1 MKNKIIKYSLMWIA
15 LWFSSVTIYASETD
29 SLTYYLRTA
38 AQYNPQV
45 KAAFAGYKA
54 SLERI
59 PQAGA
64 YADPEL
70 EIGYFLEPMETLMG
84 KQKADFTLMQ
94 MFPWFGT
101 QKAARTEAAEMAR
114 MKYEEFRDSRNKLYY
129 SVKSQW
135 YQLCNLNEQYK
146 NTAANIELLKQ
157 LEQLAIHR
165 FSAPGSS
172 AGVTVRQPVVSAGQN
187 VSAASSGMSGMSGM
201 ATSSNA
207 GTASTTQ
214 PVSGGTMAPMASM
227 GSNGA
232 TGGLSDVLRIQLEIS
247 ELENA
252 LQTIQSNRIA
262 AEAAFNALLNRNQ
275 QLPVAVPDTL
285 IQRTYMYTDQAVTD
299 SLFSNPML
307 SMIDAEK
314 RAYKAKAEMDKKMS
328 YPMFGIGLQ
337 YSILGKTSSGSS
349 DMNTMNAAVPMNSM
363 NGKDM
368 IMPMVKISI
377 PIFRKKYNAQQ
388 RESAYYRQASELKY
402 ADMLNV
408 MMSDYSALKQQLEE
422 ASRKITLYEKQYQ
435 LSLSTYHLITR
446 EFSSGSATLTDV
458 IGVERQLLD
467 YRLKKSEA
475 VADYNTRV
483 AGIEKLIA
491 RSLE

>member
-29 SLTYYLRTA
+29 SLSYYLRMA
-38 AQYNPQV
+38 AQNNPQV

-84 KQKADFTLMQ
+84 KQKADLTLMQ

-114 MKYEEFRDSRNKLYY
+114 MKYEEFRDNQNNLYY

-157 LEQLAIHR
+157 LEQLAIRR
-165 FSAPGSS
+165 FSAPGSP
-172 AGVTVRQPVVSAGQN
+172 AGITVRQPAVSASQN
-187 VSAASSGMSGMSGM
+187 VSAASSGMSGMNGM
-201 ATSSNA
+201 ATPSNVGA
-207 GTASTTQ
+207 TSTTQ
-214 PVSGGTMAPMASM
+214 SVSGGTMAPMASM

-252 LQTIQSNRIA
+252 LQTIHSNRIA

-285 IQRTYMYTDQAVTD
+285 IQRTYMYTDQSVSD

-349 DMNTMNAAVPMNSM
+349 DMNTMNTAVPMNSM

-388 RESAYYRQASELKY
+388 RESVYYRQASELKY

-408 MMSDYSALKQQLEE
+408 MMSDYSALKQQLED

-435 LSLSTYHLITR
+435 LSLSTYHLISR
-446 EFSSGSATLTDV
+446 EFSAGSATLTDV

>member
-1 MKNKIIKYSLMWIA
+1 MWIA

-38 AQYNPQV
+38 AQNNPQV

-114 MKYEEFRDSRNKLYY
+114 MKYEEFRDSQNNLYY

-135 YQLCNLNEQYK
+135 YQLCNLKEQYK

-157 LEQLAIHR
+157 LEQLAIRR
-165 FSAPGSS
+165 FSAPGSPS
-172 AGVTVRQPVVSAGQN
+172 VINVRQPVVSANQN
-187 VSAASSGMSGMSGM
+187 VSATSSGMSGMSGM
-201 ATSSNA
+201 AASSNA

-214 PVSGGTMAPMASM
+214 PVSGGNMTPMASM

-247 ELENA
+247 ELEND
-252 LQTIQSNRIA
+252 LQSIQSNRIA

-285 IQRTYMYTDQAVTD
+285 IQSTYMYTDQAVKD

-349 DMNTMNAAVPMNSM
+349 DMNTAVPMNSM

-368 IMPMVKISI
+368 VMPMVKISI

-402 ADMLNV
+402 TDILNI

>member
-15 LWFSSVTIYASETD
+15 LWFSSITIYASETD
-29 SLTYYLRTA
+29 SLTYYLRMA
-38 AQYNPQV
+38 AQNNPQV

-84 KQKADFTLMQ
+84 KQKADLTLMQ

-114 MKYEEFRDSRNKLYY
+114 MKYEEFRDSQNNLYY

-157 LEQLAIHR
+157 LEQLAIRR

-207 GTASTTQ
+207 GTASTAQ

-252 LQTIQSNRIA
+252 LQTIHSNRIA

-314 RAYKAKAEMDKKMS
+314 RVYKAKAEMDKKMS
-328 YPMFGIGLQ
+328 YPMFGVGLQ
-337 YSILGKTSSGSS
+337 YSILGKTSSGTS
-349 DMNTMNAAVPMNSM
+349 DMNTAVPMNSM

-402 ADMLNV
+402 ADILNI

-446 EFSSGSATLTDV
+446 EFSAGSATLTDV

>member
-1 MKNKIIKYSLMWIA
+1 
-15 LWFSSVTIYASETD
+15 
-29 SLTYYLRTA
+29 
-38 AQYNPQV
+38 
-45 KAAFAGYKA
+45 
-54 SLERI
+54 
-59 PQAGA
+59 
-64 YADPEL
+64 
-70 EIGYFLEPMETLMG
+70 MG
-84 KQKADFTLMQ
+84 KQKADLTLMQ

-114 MKYEEFRDSRNKLYY
+114 MKYEEFRDSRNNLYY

-157 LEQLAIHR
+157 LEQLAIRR

-201 ATSSNA
+201 ATSSNV
-207 GTASTTQ
+207 GTVSTTQ

-252 LQTIQSNRIA
+252 LQTIHSNRIA

-314 RAYKAKAEMDKKMS
+314 RVYKAKAEMDKKMS
-328 YPMFGIGLQ
+328 YPMFGVGLQ
-337 YSILGKTSSGSS
+337 YSILGKTSSGTS
-349 DMNTMNAAVPMNSM
+349 DMNTAVPMNSM

-402 ADMLNV
+402 ADILNI

-446 EFSSGSATLTDV
+446 EFSAGSATLTDV

>member
-1 MKNKIIKYSLMWIA
+1 M
-15 LWFSSVTIYASETD
+15 
-29 SLTYYLRTA
+29 
-38 AQYNPQV
+38 
-45 KAAFAGYKA
+45 
-54 SLERI
+54 
-59 PQAGA
+59 
-64 YADPEL
+64 
-70 EIGYFLEPMETLMG
+70 
-84 KQKADFTLMQ
+84 
-94 MFPWFGT
+94 
-101 QKAARTEAAEMAR
+101 
-114 MKYEEFRDSRNKLYY
+114 
-129 SVKSQW
+129 
-135 YQLCNLNEQYK
+135 
-146 NTAANIELLKQ
+146 LKQ
-157 LEQLAIHR
+157 LEQLAIRR
-165 FSAPGSS
+165 FSAPGSP
-172 AGVTVRQPVVSAGQN
+172 AGITVRQPVVSAGQN
-187 VSAASSGMSGMSGM
+187 VSAASSGMSGMGGM
-201 ATSSNA
+201 GTSSNT
-207 GTASTTQ
+207 GTSTTQ
-214 PVSGGTMAPMASM
+214 PVSGGNMAPMASM

-285 IQRTYMYTDQAVTD
+285 IQSPYMYTDQAVTD

-446 EFSSGSATLTDV
+446 EFSAGSATLTDV

>member
-1 MKNKIIKYSLMWIA
+1 
-15 LWFSSVTIYASETD
+15 
-29 SLTYYLRTA
+29 
-38 AQYNPQV
+38 
-45 KAAFAGYKA
+45 
-54 SLERI
+54 
-59 PQAGA
+59 
-64 YADPEL
+64 
-70 EIGYFLEPMETLMG
+70 
-84 KQKADFTLMQ
+84 
-94 MFPWFGT
+94 
-101 QKAARTEAAEMAR
+101 MAIR
-114 MKYEEFRDSRNKLYY
+114 
-129 SVKSQW
+129 
-135 YQLCNLNEQYK
+135 
-146 NTAANIELLKQ
+146 
-157 LEQLAIHR
+157 R

-201 ATSSNA
+201 ATSLNA

-285 IQRTYMYTDQAVTD
+285 IQSPYMYTDQAVTD

-349 DMNTMNAAVPMNSM
+349 DMNTMNTAVPMNSM

-446 EFSSGSATLTDV
+446 EFSAGSATLTDV

>member
-1 MKNKIIKYSLMWIA
+1 MKKYKWGILAPGKMSAKFTKA
-15 LWFSSVTIYASETD
+15 LKTLDNAELHAVGSRDVERAALFARDYGFRN
-29 SLTYYLRTA
+29 YYGSYEELA
-38 AQYNPQV
+38 
-45 KAAFAGYKA
+45 
-54 SLERI
+54 
-59 PQAGA
+59 
-64 YADPEL
+64 ADPEL

-84 KQKADFTLMQ
+84 KQKADLTLMQ

-114 MKYEEFRDSRNKLYY
+114 MKYEEFRDSRNNLYY

-157 LEQLAIHR
+157 LEQLAIRR
-165 FSAPGSS
+165 FSAPGSP
-172 AGVTVRQPVVSAGQN
+172 AGITVRQPVVSAGQN

-201 ATSSNA
+201 ATSSNV
-207 GTASTTQ
+207 GTVSTTQ

-285 IQRTYMYTDQAVTD
+285 IQSPYMYTDQAVTD

-328 YPMFGIGLQ
+328 F
-337 YSILGKTSSGSS
+337 
-349 DMNTMNAAVPMNSM
+349 
-363 NGKDM
+363 
-368 IMPMVKISI
+368 
-377 PIFRKKYNAQQ
+377 
-388 RESAYYRQASELKY
+388 
-402 ADMLNV
+402 
-408 MMSDYSALKQQLEE
+408 
-422 ASRKITLYEKQYQ
+422 
-435 LSLSTYHLITR
+435 
-446 EFSSGSATLTDV
+446 
-458 IGVERQLLD
+458 
-467 YRLKKSEA
+467 
-475 VADYNTRV
+475 
-483 AGIEKLIA
+483 
-491 RSLE
+491 

>member
-38 AQYNPQV
+38 AQNNPQV

-84 KQKADFTLMQ
+84 KQKVDFTLMQ

-114 MKYEEFRDSRNKLYY
+114 MKYEEFRDSQNKLYY

-157 LEQLAIHR
+157 LEQLAIRR

-201 ATSSNA
+201 ATSLNA

-422 ASRKITLYEKQYQ
+422 ASRKITLYEKQNQ

>member
-29 SLTYYLRTA
+29 SLTYYLRMA
-38 AQYNPQV
+38 AQNNPQV

-84 KQKADFTLMQ
+84 KQKADLTLMQ

-101 QKAARTEAAEMAR
+101 QKAARTEASEMAR
-114 MKYEEFRDSRNKLYY
+114 MKYEEFRDSRNNLYY

-157 LEQLAIHR
+157 LEQLAIRR
-165 FSAPGSS
+165 FSAPGSP
-172 AGVTVRQPVVSAGQN
+172 AGITVRQPVVSAGQN
-187 VSAASSGMSGMSGM
+187 VSAASSGMSGMGGM
-201 ATSSNA
+201 GTSSNT
-207 GTASTTQ
+207 GTSTTQ
-214 PVSGGTMAPMASM
+214 PVSGGNMAPMASM

-262 AEAAFNALLNRNQ
+262 AEAAFNALINRNQ

-285 IQRTYMYTDQAVTD
+285 IQSSYMYTDQAVTD

-349 DMNTMNAAVPMNSM
+349 DMNTMNTAVPMNSM

-402 ADMLNV
+402 EDMLNV
-408 MMSDYSALKQQLEE
+408 MISDYSALKQQLEE

>member
-29 SLTYYLRTA
+29 SLTYYLRMA
-38 AQYNPQV
+38 AQNNPQV

-84 KQKADFTLMQ
+84 KQKADLTLMQ

-114 MKYEEFRDSRNKLYY
+114 MKYEEFRDSRNNLYY

-157 LEQLAIHR
+157 LEQLAIRR

-201 ATSSNA
+201 ATSSNV
-207 GTASTTQ
+207 GTVSTTQ

-227 GSNGA
+227 G
-232 TGGLSDVLRIQLEIS
+232 
-247 ELENA
+247 
-252 LQTIQSNRIA
+252 
-262 AEAAFNALLNRNQ
+262 
-275 QLPVAVPDTL
+275 
-285 IQRTYMYTDQAVTD
+285 
-299 SLFSNPML
+299 
-307 SMIDAEK
+307 
-314 RAYKAKAEMDKKMS
+314 
-328 YPMFGIGLQ
+328 
-337 YSILGKTSSGSS
+337 
-349 DMNTMNAAVPMNSM
+349 
-363 NGKDM
+363 
-368 IMPMVKISI
+368 
-377 PIFRKKYNAQQ
+377 
-388 RESAYYRQASELKY
+388 
-402 ADMLNV
+402 
-408 MMSDYSALKQQLEE
+408 
-422 ASRKITLYEKQYQ
+422 
-435 LSLSTYHLITR
+435 
-446 EFSSGSATLTDV
+446 
-458 IGVERQLLD
+458 
-467 YRLKKSEA
+467 
-475 VADYNTRV
+475 
-483 AGIEKLIA
+483 
-491 RSLE
+491 

>member
-1 MKNKIIKYSLMWIA
+1 M
-15 LWFSSVTIYASETD
+15 
-29 SLTYYLRTA
+29 
-38 AQYNPQV
+38 
-45 KAAFAGYKA
+45 
-54 SLERI
+54 
-59 PQAGA
+59 
-64 YADPEL
+64 
-70 EIGYFLEPMETLMG
+70 
-84 KQKADFTLMQ
+84 
-94 MFPWFGT
+94 
-101 QKAARTEAAEMAR
+101 
-114 MKYEEFRDSRNKLYY
+114 
-129 SVKSQW
+129 
-135 YQLCNLNEQYK
+135 
-146 NTAANIELLKQ
+146 LKQ
-157 LEQLAIHR
+157 LEQLAIRR
-165 FSAPGSS
+165 FSAPGSP
-172 AGVTVRQPVVSAGQN
+172 AGITVRQPVVTAGQN

-201 ATSSNA
+201 GTSSNI
-207 GTASTTQ
+207 GTSTTQ
-214 PVSGGTMAPMASM
+214 PVSGGNMAPMASM

-252 LQTIQSNRIA
+252 LQTIHSNRIA

-285 IQRTYMYTDQAVTD
+285 IQSPYMYTDQAVTD

-349 DMNTMNAAVPMNSM
+349 DMNTMNTAVPMNSM

-446 EFSSGSATLTDV
+446 EFSAGSATLTDV

>member
-1 MKNKIIKYSLMWIA
+1 
-15 LWFSSVTIYASETD
+15 
-29 SLTYYLRTA
+29 
-38 AQYNPQV
+38 
-45 KAAFAGYKA
+45 
-54 SLERI
+54 
-59 PQAGA
+59 
-64 YADPEL
+64 
-70 EIGYFLEPMETLMG
+70 
-84 KQKADFTLMQ
+84 
-94 MFPWFGT
+94 
-101 QKAARTEAAEMAR
+101 
-114 MKYEEFRDSRNKLYY
+114 
-129 SVKSQW
+129 
-135 YQLCNLNEQYK
+135 
-146 NTAANIELLKQ
+146 
-157 LEQLAIHR
+157 
-165 FSAPGSS
+165 
-172 AGVTVRQPVVSAGQN
+172 
-187 VSAASSGMSGMSGM
+187 MSGMSGM

-349 DMNTMNAAVPMNSM
+349 DMNTMNTAVPMNSM

-368 IMPMVKISI
+368 IMPMIKISI

-388 RESAYYRQASELKY
+388 SESAYYRQASELKY

-446 EFSSGSATLTDV
+446 EFSAGSATLTDV

>member
-1 MKNKIIKYSLMWIA
+1 
-15 LWFSSVTIYASETD
+15 
-29 SLTYYLRTA
+29 
-38 AQYNPQV
+38 
-45 KAAFAGYKA
+45 
-54 SLERI
+54 
-59 PQAGA
+59 
-64 YADPEL
+64 
-70 EIGYFLEPMETLMG
+70 G
-84 KQKADFTLMQ
+84 KQKADLTLMQ

-114 MKYEEFRDSRNKLYY
+114 MKYEEFRDSQNNLYY

-157 LEQLAIHR
+157 LEQLAIRR

-201 ATSSNA
+201 ATSSNV
-207 GTASTTQ
+207 GTVSTTQ

-252 LQTIQSNRIA
+252 LQTIHSNRIA

-328 YPMFGIGLQ
+328 YPMFGVGLQ
-337 YSILGKTSSGSS
+337 YSILGKTSSGTS
-349 DMNTMNAAVPMNSM
+349 DMNTAVPMNSM

-402 ADMLNV
+402 ADILNI

-446 EFSSGSATLTDV
+446 EFSAGSATLTDV

>member
-1 MKNKIIKYSLMWIA
+1 MWIA
-15 LWFSSVTIYASETD
+15 LWFSSITIYASETD
-29 SLTYYLRTA
+29 SLTFYLRMA
-38 AQYNPQV
+38 AQNNPQV

-84 KQKADFTLMQ
+84 KQKADLTLMQ

-101 QKAARTEAAEMAR
+101 QKAARTEAAEMAL
-114 MKYEEFRDSRNKLYY
+114 MKYEEFRDSQNNLYY

-157 LEQLAIHR
+157 LEQLAIRR

-201 ATSSNA
+201 ATSSNV
-207 GTASTTQ
+207 GTVSTTQ

-252 LQTIQSNRIA
+252 LQTIHSNRIA

-285 IQRTYMYTDQAVTD
+285 IQRTFMYTDQAVTD

-337 YSILGKTSSGSS
+337 YSILGKTSSGTS
-349 DMNTMNAAVPMNSM
+349 DMNTAVPMNSM

-402 ADMLNV
+402 ADILNI

-446 EFSSGSATLTDV
+446 EFSAGSATLTDV

>member
-1 MKNKIIKYSLMWIA
+1 M
-15 LWFSSVTIYASETD
+15 
-29 SLTYYLRTA
+29 
-38 AQYNPQV
+38 
-45 KAAFAGYKA
+45 
-54 SLERI
+54 
-59 PQAGA
+59 
-64 YADPEL
+64 
-70 EIGYFLEPMETLMG
+70 
-84 KQKADFTLMQ
+84 
-94 MFPWFGT
+94 
-101 QKAARTEAAEMAR
+101 
-114 MKYEEFRDSRNKLYY
+114 
-129 SVKSQW
+129 
-135 YQLCNLNEQYK
+135 
-146 NTAANIELLKQ
+146 
-157 LEQLAIHR
+157 
-165 FSAPGSS
+165 
-172 AGVTVRQPVVSAGQN
+172 
-187 VSAASSGMSGMSGM
+187 
-201 ATSSNA
+201 
-207 GTASTTQ
+207 
-214 PVSGGTMAPMASM
+214 
-227 GSNGA
+227 
-232 TGGLSDVLRIQLEIS
+232 
-247 ELENA
+247 ENA

-285 IQRTYMYTDQAVTD
+285 IQSPYMYTDQAVTD

-349 DMNTMNAAVPMNSM
+349 DMNTMNTAVPMNSM

-446 EFSSGSATLTDV
+446 EFSAGSATLTDV

>member
-15 LWFSSVTIYASETD
+15 LWFSSITIYASETD
-29 SLTYYLRTA
+29 SLTFYLRMA
-38 AQYNPQV
+38 AQNNPQV

-84 KQKADFTLMQ
+84 KQKADLTLMQ

-101 QKAARTEAAEMAR
+101 QKAARTEAAEMAL
-114 MKYEEFRDSRNKLYY
+114 MKYEEFRDSQNNLYY

-157 LEQLAIHR
+157 LEQLAIRR

-201 ATSSNA
+201 ATSSNV
-207 GTASTTQ
+207 GTVSTTQ

-252 LQTIQSNRIA
+252 LQTIHSNRIA

-285 IQRTYMYTDQAVTD
+285 IQRTFMYTDQAVTD

-337 YSILGKTSSGSS
+337 YSILGKTSSGTS
-349 DMNTMNAAVPMNSM
+349 DMNTAVPMNSM

-402 ADMLNV
+402 ADILNI

-446 EFSSGSATLTDV
+446 EFSAGSATLTDV

>member
-1 MKNKIIKYSLMWIA
+1 M
-15 LWFSSVTIYASETD
+15 
-29 SLTYYLRTA
+29 
-38 AQYNPQV
+38 
-45 KAAFAGYKA
+45 
-54 SLERI
+54 
-59 PQAGA
+59 
-64 YADPEL
+64 
-70 EIGYFLEPMETLMG
+70 
-84 KQKADFTLMQ
+84 
-94 MFPWFGT
+94 
-101 QKAARTEAAEMAR
+101 
-114 MKYEEFRDSRNKLYY
+114 
-129 SVKSQW
+129 
-135 YQLCNLNEQYK
+135 
-146 NTAANIELLKQ
+146 
-157 LEQLAIHR
+157 
-165 FSAPGSS
+165 
-172 AGVTVRQPVVSAGQN
+172 
-187 VSAASSGMSGMSGM
+187 
-201 ATSSNA
+201 
-207 GTASTTQ
+207 
-214 PVSGGTMAPMASM
+214 
-227 GSNGA
+227 
-232 TGGLSDVLRIQLEIS
+232 
-247 ELENA
+247 
-252 LQTIQSNRIA
+252 
-262 AEAAFNALLNRNQ
+262 
-275 QLPVAVPDTL
+275 PVAVPDTL
-285 IQRTYMYTDQAVTD
+285 IQSPYMYTDQAVTD

-349 DMNTMNAAVPMNSM
+349 DMNTMNTAVPMNSM

-446 EFSSGSATLTDV
+446 EFSAGSATLTDV